1 MSRRNRDER
10 DADRL
15 LPLVPGEGFAMWVG
29 CIPWAALFG
38 WLGYRISL
46 RFVIAYR
53 LARARRLERRLASQR
68 QPV

>member
-1 MSRRNRDER
+1 MLEW
-10 DADRL
+10 
-15 LPLVPGEGFAMWVG
+15 GFAMWVG

-46 RFVIAYR
+46 RFVVAYR
-53 LARARRLERRLASQR
+53 LARARRLERRFASRR